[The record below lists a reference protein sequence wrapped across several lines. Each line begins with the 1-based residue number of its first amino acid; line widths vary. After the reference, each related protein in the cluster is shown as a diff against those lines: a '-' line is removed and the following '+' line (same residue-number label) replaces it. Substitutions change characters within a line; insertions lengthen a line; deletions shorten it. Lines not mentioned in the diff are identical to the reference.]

1 MAAYLISEYLEILDQ
16 AAMAEYRRQV
26 TATIEAFGGRS
37 IARGGQTMPGQTV
50 SGQIVPLE
58 GDWDP
63 MRLTIIEFPS
73 LDHAQQWYASDAYR
87 SLKALRQGASRIR
100 MLFIEGI

>member
-16 AAMAEYRRQV
+16 AAMAEYRQQV
-26 TATIEAFGGRS
+26 MPTLEAYEGRY
-37 IARGGQTMPGQTV
+37 IARAGKTV
-50 SGQIVPLE
+50 SLE

>member
-26 TATIEAFGGRS
+26 TATLEAYGGRS
-37 IARGGQTMPGQTV
+37 IARAGKT
-50 SGQIVPLE
+50 VPLE

-100 MLFIEGI
+100 MLFIDGM

>member
-1 MAAYLISEYLEILDQ
+1 MAAYLISEYLEIVDQ

-26 TATIEAFGGRS
+26 TATLEAYGGRS
-37 IARGGQTMPGQTV
+37 IARGGQAVPGAPGGRT
-50 SGQIVPLE
+50 VPLE

-100 MLFIEGI
+100 MLFIDGI

>member
-1 MAAYLISEYLEILDQ
+1 MSAYLISEYLETLDQ
-16 AAMAEYRRQV
+16 AAMAEYRERV
-26 TATIEAFGGRS
+26 MSTIEAYGGRY
-37 IARGGQTMPGQTV
+37 IARGGKT
-50 SGQIVPLE
+50 VPLE

-87 SLKALRQGASRIR
+87 DLKALRQGASRIR
-100 MLFIEGI
+100 MLFIEGV

>member
-1 MAAYLISEYLEILDQ
+1 MDLAAI
-16 AAMAEYRRQV
+16 AEYRQYV
-26 TATIEAFGGRS
+26 GSTIEAYGGRC
-37 IARGGQTMPGQTV
+37 IARGGQK
-50 SGQIVPLE
+50 VPLD
-58 GDWDP
+58 GNWGL

-100 MLFIEGI
+100 MLFIDGV

>member
-1 MAAYLISEYLEILDQ
+1 MAAYLISEYLEINDL
-16 AAMAEYRRQV
+16 AAMTEYRQHV
-26 TATIEAFGGRS
+26 VATIEAYGGRY
-37 IARGGQTMPGQTV
+37 IARAGKT
-50 SGQIVPLE
+50 VPLE

-87 SLKALRQGASRIR
+87 DLKALRQRASRIR
-100 MLFIEGI
+100 MLFMEGV

>member
-1 MAAYLISEYLEILDQ
+1 MTAYLISEYLEILDQ

-26 TATIEAFGGRS
+26 TATLEAYGGRH
-37 IARGGQTMPGQTV
+37 IARGGQGVPGAPGGQT
-50 SGQIVPLE
+50 VPLE

-87 SLKALRQGASRIR
+87 DLKALRQGASRIR
-100 MLFIEGI
+100 MLFIEGV

>member
-1 MAAYLISEYLEILDQ
+1 MAAYLISEYLEITDQ

-26 TATIEAFGGRS
+26 MPTLEAYGGRY
-37 IARGGQTMPGQTV
+37 IARAGKT
-50 SGQIVPLE
+50 VPLE

-73 LDHAQQWYASDAYR
+73 LDHAQRWYASDAYR

-100 MLFIEGI
+100 MLFIEGM

>member
-26 TATIEAFGGRS
+26 TATLEAYGGRS
-37 IARGGQTMPGQTV
+37 IARGGQT
-50 SGQIVPLE
+50 VPLE

-87 SLKALRQGASRIR
+87 SLKTLRQGASRIR
-100 MLFIEGI
+100 MLFIDGI